1 MISQNQK
8 TWRGYIYEPWV
19 WLLLILCVLLFV
31 LLLWY
36 HYTND
41 YISAEQTKKLREWVI
56 ADGNPE
62 VIELFNENLSG
73 GQLSTDGAE
82 KVLETMKKEKS
93 ELGLLLY

>member
-1 MISQNQK
+1 M
-8 TWRGYIYEPWV
+8 
-19 WLLLILCVLLFV
+19 LV

-36 HYTND
+36 RYSNI
-41 YISAEQTKKLREWVI
+41 YISTEQTLKIREWVI

-73 GQLSTDGAE
+73 EQLSTDGAE
-82 KVLETMKKEKS
+82 KVLEAMKKEQP

>member
-1 MISQNQK
+1 M
-8 TWRGYIYEPWV
+8 
-19 WLLLILCVLLFV
+19 LV

-36 HYTND
+36 RYSNI
-41 YISAEQTKKLREWVI
+41 YISTEQTLKVREWVI

-73 GQLSTDGAE
+73 GQLSADGAE
-82 KVLETMKKEKS
+82 TVLEAMKKEEP

>member
-1 MISQNQK
+1 M
-8 TWRGYIYEPWV
+8 
-19 WLLLILCVLLFV
+19 FV

-36 HYTND
+36 RNID
-41 YISAEQTKKLREWVI
+41 AYISPEQTKKVRDWVI

-73 GQLSTDGAE
+73 GQLSAEGAE
-82 KVLETMKKEKS
+82 KVLETMKKEKP

>member
-1 MISQNQK
+1 M
-8 TWRGYIYEPWV
+8 
-19 WLLLILCVLLFV
+19 LV

-36 HYTND
+36 RYSNI
-41 YISAEQTKKLREWVI
+41 YISTEQTLKIREWVI

-82 KVLETMKKEKS
+82 KVLEAMKKEQP

>member
-1 MISQNQK
+1 
-8 TWRGYIYEPWV
+8 
-19 WLLLILCVLLFV
+19 VLV

-36 HYTND
+36 RYSNI
-41 YISAEQTKKLREWVI
+41 YISTEQTLKVREWVI

-73 GQLSTDGAE
+73 GQLSADGAE
-82 KVLETMKKEKS
+82 TVLEAMKKEEP

>member
-1 MISQNQK
+1 M
-8 TWRGYIYEPWV
+8 
-19 WLLLILCVLLFV
+19 LLIICVFLLV

-36 HYTND
+36 QCINI
-41 YISAEQTKKLREWVI
+41 YISSEQTKKLREWVI

-73 GQLSTDGAE
+73 GQLSSDGAE
-82 KVLETMKKEKS
+82 KVLEAMKKEEP

>member
-1 MISQNQK
+1 M
-8 TWRGYIYEPWV
+8 
-19 WLLLILCVLLFV
+19 LV

-36 HYTND
+36 RYSNI
-41 YISAEQTKKLREWVI
+41 YISTEQTLKVREWVI

-73 GQLSTDGAE
+73 GQLSSDGAE
-82 KVLETMKKEKS
+82 KVLEAMKKEQP

>member
-1 MISQNQK
+1 M
-8 TWRGYIYEPWV
+8 
-19 WLLLILCVLLFV
+19 LV

-36 HYTND
+36 RYSNI
-41 YISAEQTKKLREWVI
+41 YISTEQTLKVREWVI

-73 GQLSTDGAE
+73 GLLSADGAE
-82 KVLETMKKEKS
+82 TVLETMKKEEP

>member
-1 MISQNQK
+1 M
-8 TWRGYIYEPWV
+8 
-19 WLLLILCVLLFV
+19 LV

-36 HYTND
+36 RYSNI
-41 YISAEQTKKLREWVI
+41 YISTEQTLKVREWVI

-73 GQLSTDGAE
+73 EQLSTDGAE
-82 KVLETMKKEKS
+82 KVLEAMKKEEP

>member
-1 MISQNQK
+1 M
-8 TWRGYIYEPWV
+8 
-19 WLLLILCVLLFV
+19 FV

-36 HYTND
+36 RNID
-41 YISAEQTKKLREWVI
+41 AYISPEQTKKVRDWVI

-73 GQLSTDGAE
+73 GQLSAEGAE
-82 KVLETMKKEKS
+82 KVLETMKKEEP

>member
-1 MISQNQK
+1 M
-8 TWRGYIYEPWV
+8 
-19 WLLLILCVLLFV
+19 FV

-36 HYTND
+36 RNID
-41 YISAEQTKKLREWVI
+41 AYISPEQTKKVRDWVI

-73 GQLSTDGAE
+73 GQLSTEGAE
-82 KVLETMKKEKS
+82 KVLETMKKEKP

>member
-1 MISQNQK
+1 M
-8 TWRGYIYEPWV
+8 
-19 WLLLILCVLLFV
+19 LV

-36 HYTND
+36 RYSNI
-41 YISAEQTKKLREWVI
+41 YISTEQTLKVREWVI

-73 GQLSTDGAE
+73 EQLSTDGAE
-82 KVLETMKKEKS
+82 KVLEAMKKEQP